1 MLWQPL
7 SKQLHL
13 RSTIAVHR
21 RSANMSEIN
30 IHAQNQALLAI
41 SEALQTG
48 TMQRAKSILN
58 ALHPAEIANLLEAIP
73 HSQRI
78 IVWNMLDHDEGEI
91 LLNVGEEVRSG
102 LIKLMDSEALVAATE
117 GLEIDDLADLL
128 VDLPD
133 TVTQQ
138 ALSSMDHH
146 DRQRLEAVLSY
157 DENTAG
163 GLMNTDMVTVRRDVT
178 LDVVLRYLRTRGM
191 LPDGT
196 DSLFVVDRYDHYIGV
211 LPLSTVLTSK
221 PTNLVR
227 DVLDENARVFEA
239 NTEATVV
246 AKSFEDLDLVSAAVV
261 DKNNKLIGRI
271 TVDDV
276 VDVIREEAEHSVFS
290 MAGLPEEADLFGP
303 VVASA
308 QRRTI
313 WLGVNLITA
322 FLAAWVISLFQ
333 VTLEKIIVL
342 AILIPVV
349 ASMGG
354 IAGSQTLTL
363 VIRGLALGQI
373 GRSNSKLL
381 LLKELGVGILN
392 GMTWA
397 IIVALIVVLWFRDFK
412 MGGIIAAA
420 TMANLVCAA
429 LAGVSIPVMLRIL
442 KIDPALAGGVILT
455 TVTDVIGIFAFLGL
469 ATWLLL

>member
-1 MLWQPL
+1 MPDTALQ
-7 SKQLHL
+7 
-13 RSTIAVHR
+13 T
-21 RSANMSEIN
+21 
-30 IHAQNQALLAI
+30 QNQTLKVI
-41 SEALQTG
+41 SEAFKTG
-48 TMQRAKSILN
+48 TMQRARRMLN
-58 ALHPAEIANLLEAIP
+58 GLHPAEIANLLEALP

-78 IVWNMLDHDEGEI
+78 IVWNMLDSDDGEI

-102 LIKLMDSEALVAATE
+102 LIRLMDSEALVAATE

-128 VDLPD
+128 VDLPH

-138 ALSSMDHH
+138 ALASMDHQ

-163 GLMNTDMVTVRRDVT
+163 GLMNTDVVTVRHDVT
-178 LDVVLRYLRTRGM
+178 LDVVLRYLRSRGA

-196 DSLFVVDRYDHYIGV
+196 DSLFVVDRYERYIGA
-211 LPLSTVLTSK
+211 LPLSKVLTSK

-227 DVLDENARVFEA
+227 DVLEDDARAFDA
-239 NTEATVV
+239 NTEASLV

-261 DKNNKLIGRI
+261 DEDNKLIGRI

-290 MAGLPEEADLFGP
+290 MAGLSEEEDLFAP
-303 VVASA
+303 VVAST
-308 QRRTI
+308 QRRTV
-313 WLGVNLITA
+313 WLGVNLLTA

-333 VTLEKIIVL
+333 VTLEKIIIL

-354 IAGSQTLTL
+354 IAGFQTLTL

-381 LLKELGVGILN
+381 LFKELAVGFLN

-397 IIVALIVVLWFRDFK
+397 IIVALVVVLWFKDLK
-412 MGGIIAAA
+412 MGGVIAAA
-420 TMANLVCAA
+420 TMANLLCAA
-429 LAGVSIPVMLRIL
+429 LAGVSIPVILRNL
-442 KIDPALAGGVILT
+442 NIDPALAGGVILT
-455 TVTDVIGIFAFLGL
+455 TITDVIGIFAFLGL
-469 ATWLLL
+469 ATWMLL

>member
-1 MLWQPL
+1 MPD
-7 SKQLHL
+7 
-13 RSTIAVHR
+13 
-21 RSANMSEIN
+21 SA
-30 IHAQNQALLAI
+30 AQIQDQTLKVI

-48 TMQRAKSILN
+48 TMQRARRILN
-58 ALHPAEIANLLEAIP
+58 ALHPAEIANLLEALP
-73 HSQRI
+73 HSQRS
-78 IVWNMLDHDEGEI
+78 IVWNMLDHDDDGEI
-91 LLNVGEEVRSG
+91 LLDVGDEVRNG
-102 LIKLMDSEALVAATE
+102 LIKFMDSDALVSATE

-128 VDLPD
+128 ANLPD

-138 ALSSMDHH
+138 ALAGMDCQ
-146 DRQRLEAVLSY
+146 DRQRLESVLSY
-157 DENTAG
+157 DEDTAG
-163 GLMNTDMVTVRRDVT
+163 GLMNTDTVTVRRDVT
-178 LDVVLRYLRTRGM
+178 LDVVLRYLRTRGE
-191 LPDGT
+191 LPVAT
-196 DSLFVVDRYDHYIGV
+196 DSLFVVDRYDQYIGT
-211 LPLSTVLTSK
+211 LPLTKVLAHK
-221 PTNLVR
+221 PTKLVR
-227 DVLDENARVFEA
+227 DVLDDKLEAFEV
-239 NTEATVV
+239 NTEASSV

-290 MAGLPEEADLFGP
+290 MAGLSEDEDLFGP
-303 VVASA
+303 VVTST
-308 QRRTI
+308 RRRAI

-333 VTLEKIIVL
+333 MTLEKIIVL

-363 VIRGLALGQI
+363 VIRGLALGQV

-381 LLKELGVGILN
+381 LLKELAVGFLN
-392 GMTWA
+392 GMAWA
-397 IIVALIVVLWFRDFK
+397 IVVALVVILWFKDFK

-420 TMANLVCAA
+420 MMANLICAA
-429 LAGVSIPVMLRIL
+429 LAGVSIPIILRKL
-442 KIDPALAGGVILT
+442 NIDPALAGGVALT
-455 TVTDVIGIFAFLGL
+455 TITDIIGIFVFLGL

>member
-1 MLWQPL
+1 MPEAAIQD
-7 SKQLHL
+7 
-13 RSTIAVHR
+13 
-21 RSANMSEIN
+21 
-30 IHAQNQALLAI
+30 QNQTLKAV

-48 TMQRAKSILN
+48 AMLRARRMLG
-58 ALHPAEIANLLEAIP
+58 ALHPAEIANLLEALP

-78 IVWNMLDHDEGEI
+78 IIWNMLDSDSGEV

-102 LIKLMDSEALVAATE
+102 LIRLMDSKALVAATE

-128 VDLPD
+128 ADLPY
-133 TVTQQ
+133 TVIQQ
-138 ALSSMDHH
+138 ALAGMDYQ

-157 DENTAG
+157 DEDTAG
-163 GLMNTDMVTVRRDVT
+163 GLMNTDMVTVRHDVT
-178 LDVVLRYLRTRGM
+178 LDVVLRYLRSRGA

-196 DSLFVVDRYDHYIGV
+196 DSLFVVDRYEHYMGA
-211 LPLSTVLTSK
+211 LPLTTVLTSDSAM
-221 PTNLVR
+221 LVR
-227 DVLDENARVFEA
+227 DVLEDDARAFDA
-239 NTEATVV
+239 RTEATQV

-261 DKNNKLIGRI
+261 DENNKLIGRI

-290 MAGLPEEADLFGP
+290 MAGLSEEEDLFAP
-303 VVASA
+303 VVAST
-308 QRRTI
+308 QRRTV
-313 WLGVNLITA
+313 WLGVNLLTA

-333 VTLEKIIVL
+333 VTLEKIIIL

-354 IAGSQTLTL
+354 IAGNQTLTL

-381 LLKELGVGILN
+381 LFKELAVGFLN
-392 GMTWA
+392 GITWA
-397 IIVALIVVLWFRDFK
+397 LIVALVVILWFKDVK
-412 MGGIIAAA
+412 MGGVIAAA

-429 LAGVSIPVMLRIL
+429 LAGVSIPVILRNL
-442 KIDPALAGGVILT
+442 NIDPALAGGVILT
-455 TVTDVIGIFAFLGL
+455 TVTDIIGIFAFLGL

>member
-1 MLWQPL
+1 MPDTALQ
-7 SKQLHL
+7 
-13 RSTIAVHR
+13 
-21 RSANMSEIN
+21 M
-30 IHAQNQALLAI
+30 QNQTLKVI

-48 TMQRAKSILN
+48 TMQRARRMLN
-58 ALHPAEIANLLEAIP
+58 ALHPAEIANLLEALP
-73 HSQRI
+73 HSQRL
-78 IVWNMLDHDEGEI
+78 IVWNMLDSDDGEI

-102 LIKLMDSEALVAATE
+102 LIRLMDSEALVAATE

-128 VDLPD
+128 VDLPH

-138 ALSSMDHH
+138 ALASMDHQ

-163 GLMNTDMVTVRRDVT
+163 GLMNTDVVTVRHDVT
-178 LDVVLRYLRTRGM
+178 LDVVLRYLRSRGA

-196 DSLFVVDRYDHYIGV
+196 DSLFVVDRYEHYIGA
-211 LPLSTVLTSK
+211 LSLSKVLTNK
-221 PTNLVR
+221 PTKLVR
-227 DVLDENARVFEA
+227 DVLEDDVRAFNA
-239 NTEATVV
+239 NTEASLV
-246 AKSFEDLDLVSAAVV
+246 AKAFEDLDLVSAAVV
-261 DKNNKLIGRI
+261 DEDNKLIGRI
-271 TVDDV
+271 TVDDI

-290 MAGLPEEADLFGP
+290 MAGLSEEEDLFAP
-303 VVASA
+303 VVAST
-308 QRRTI
+308 QRRTV
-313 WLGVNLITA
+313 WLGVNLLTA

-333 VTLEKIIVL
+333 VTLEKIIIL

-354 IAGSQTLTL
+354 IAGFQTLTL

-381 LLKELGVGILN
+381 LFKELAVGFLN

-397 IIVALIVVLWFRDFK
+397 LIVALIVVLWFKDLK
-412 MGGIIAAA
+412 MGGVIAAA
-420 TMANLVCAA
+420 TMANLLCAA
-429 LAGVSIPVMLRIL
+429 LAGVSIPVILRNL
-442 KIDPALAGGVILT
+442 NIDPALAGGVILT
-455 TVTDVIGIFAFLGL
+455 TITDVIGIFAFLGL

>member
-1 MLWQPL
+1 MPE
-7 SKQLHL
+7 SNSH
-13 RSTIAVHR
+13 TP
-21 RSANMSEIN
+21 
-30 IHAQNQALLAI
+30 NQALQVI

-48 TMQRAKSILN
+48 TMLRAKRILN
-58 ALHPAEIANLLEAIP
+58 ALHPAEIGNLLEALP

-78 IVWNMLDHDEGEI
+78 IVWNMLDEVDGEI

-128 VDLPD
+128 VDLPH

-138 ALSSMDHH
+138 ALSSMDHQ

-163 GLMNTDMVTVRRDVT
+163 GLMNTDTVTVRSDVT
-178 LDVVLRYLRTRGM
+178 LDVVLRYLRTRGT

-196 DSLFVVDRYDHYIGV
+196 DSLFVVDRYGNYMGT
-211 LPLSTVLTSK
+211 LPLSKVLTSK
-221 PTNLVR
+221 PTKLVR
-227 DVLDENARVFEA
+227 DVLDDTVRAFEA
-239 NTEATVV
+239 NTDASIV
-246 AKSFEDLDLVSAAVV
+246 ARSFEDLDLVSAAVV
-261 DKNNKLIGRI
+261 DGHNRLIGRI

-290 MAGLPEEADLFGP
+290 MAGLSEEADLFGP
-303 VVASA
+303 VFTSA

-313 WLGVNLITA
+313 WLGVNLLTA

-333 VTLEKIIVL
+333 LTLEKIIVL

-381 LLKELGVGILN
+381 LLKELAVGVLN
-392 GMTWA
+392 GITWA
-397 IIVALIVVLWFRDFK
+397 VIVALVVVLWFKDFR
-412 MGGIIAAA
+412 MGGVIAAA
-420 TMANLVCAA
+420 TMANLICAA
-429 LAGVSIPVMLRIL
+429 LAGVSIPVILRFL

-455 TVTDVIGIFAFLGL
+455 TITDVIGIFAFLGL

>member
-1 MLWQPL
+1 MPDTALQ
-7 SKQLHL
+7 
-13 RSTIAVHR
+13 
-21 RSANMSEIN
+21 M
-30 IHAQNQALLAI
+30 QNQTLKVI

-48 TMQRAKSILN
+48 TMQRARRMLN
-58 ALHPAEIANLLEAIP
+58 ALHPAEIANLLEALP
-73 HSQRI
+73 HSQRL
-78 IVWNMLDHDEGEI
+78 IVWNMLDSDDGEI

-128 VDLPD
+128 VDLPH

-138 ALSSMDHH
+138 ALASMDHQ

-163 GLMNTDMVTVRRDVT
+163 GLMNTDVVTVRHDVT
-178 LDVVLRYLRTRGM
+178 LDVVLRYLRSRGA

-196 DSLFVVDRYDHYIGV
+196 DSLFVVDRYEHYIGA
-211 LPLSTVLTSK
+211 LSLSKVLTNK
-221 PTNLVR
+221 PTKLVR
-227 DVLDENARVFEA
+227 DVLEDDVRAFDA
-239 NTEATVV
+239 NTEASLV
-246 AKSFEDLDLVSAAVV
+246 AKAFEDLDLVSAAVV
-261 DKNNKLIGRI
+261 DENNKLIGRI

-290 MAGLPEEADLFGP
+290 MAGLSEEEDLFAP
-303 VVASA
+303 VVAST
-308 QRRTI
+308 QRRTV
-313 WLGVNLITA
+313 WLGVNLLTA

-333 VTLEKIIVL
+333 VTLEKIIIL

-354 IAGSQTLTL
+354 IAGFQTLTL

-381 LLKELGVGILN
+381 LLKELAVGFLN

-397 IIVALIVVLWFRDFK
+397 LIVALIVVLWFKDLK
-412 MGGIIAAA
+412 MGGVIAAA
-420 TMANLVCAA
+420 TMANLLCAA
-429 LAGVSIPVMLRIL
+429 LAGVSIPVILRNL
-442 KIDPALAGGVILT
+442 NIDPALAGGVILT
-455 TVTDVIGIFAFLGL
+455 TITDVIGIFAFLGL

>member
-1 MLWQPL
+1 ML
-7 SKQLHL
+7 
-13 RSTIAVHR
+13 
-21 RSANMSEIN
+21 
-30 IHAQNQALLAI
+30 
-41 SEALQTG
+41 
-48 TMQRAKSILN
+48 RAKRILN
-58 ALHPAEIANLLEAIP
+58 ALHPAEIGNLLEALP

-78 IVWNMLDHDEGEI
+78 IVWNMLDEVDGEI

-128 VDLPD
+128 VDLPH

-138 ALSSMDHH
+138 ALSSMDHQ

-163 GLMNTDMVTVRRDVT
+163 GLMNTDTVTVRSDVT
-178 LDVVLRYLRTRGM
+178 LDVVLRYLRTRGT

-196 DSLFVVDRYDHYIGV
+196 DSLFVVDRYGNYMGT
-211 LPLSTVLTSK
+211 LPLSKVLTSK
-221 PTNLVR
+221 PTKLVR
-227 DVLDENARVFEA
+227 DVLDDTVRAFEA
-239 NTEATVV
+239 NTDASIV
-246 AKSFEDLDLVSAAVV
+246 ARSFEDLDLVSAAVV
-261 DKNNKLIGRI
+261 DGHNRLIGRI

-290 MAGLPEEADLFGP
+290 MAGLSEEADLFGP
-303 VVASA
+303 VFTSA

-313 WLGVNLITA
+313 WLGVNLLTA

-333 VTLEKIIVL
+333 LTLEKIIVL

-381 LLKELGVGILN
+381 LLKELAVGVLN
-392 GMTWA
+392 GITWA
-397 IIVALIVVLWFRDFK
+397 VIVALVVVLWFKDFR
-412 MGGIIAAA
+412 MGGVIAAA
-420 TMANLVCAA
+420 TMANLICAA
-429 LAGVSIPVMLRIL
+429 LAGVSIPVILRFL

-455 TVTDVIGIFAFLGL
+455 TITDVIGIFAFLGL

>member
-1 MLWQPL
+1 MRETAIQ
-7 SKQLHL
+7 
-13 RSTIAVHR
+13 
-21 RSANMSEIN
+21 
-30 IHAQNQALLAI
+30 AQSQTLKVI

-48 TMQRAKSILN
+48 TMRRAKRMLN
-58 ALHPAEIANLLEAIP
+58 ALHPAEIAHLLEALP

-78 IVWNMLDHDEGEI
+78 IVWNMLDSDGGEV
-91 LLNVGEEVRSG
+91 LLNVREGVRSG

-128 VDLPD
+128 VDLPH
-133 TVTQQ
+133 TVTRQ
-138 ALSSMDHH
+138 ALASMDYQ

-163 GLMNTDMVTVRRDVT
+163 GLMNTDMVTVRHDVT
-178 LDVVLRYLRTRGM
+178 LDVVLRYLRSRGT

-196 DSLFVVDRYDHYIGV
+196 DSLFVVDRYERYMGA
-211 LPLSTVLTSK
+211 LPLTKVLTNKS
-221 PTNLVR
+221 TRLVR
-227 DVLDENARVFEA
+227 DVLEDDVRAFDAR
-239 NTEATVV
+239 TEASLV

-261 DKNNKLIGRI
+261 DNDNRLIGRI

-276 VDVIREEAEHSVFS
+276 VDVIREEAERSMFS
-290 MAGLPEEADLFGP
+290 MAGLPEEEDLFAP
-303 VVASA
+303 IVASTK
-308 QRRTI
+308 RRTV
-313 WLGVNLITA
+313 WLGVNLLTA

-354 IAGSQTLTL
+354 IAGNQTLTL

-381 LLKELGVGILN
+381 LLKELAVGFLN

-397 IIVALIVVLWFRDFK
+397 IIVALVVVLWFKDLK

-420 TMANLVCAA
+420 TMANLLCAA
-429 LAGVSIPVMLRIL
+429 LAGVSIPVILRNL

-455 TVTDVIGIFAFLGL
+455 TITDVIGIFAFLGL